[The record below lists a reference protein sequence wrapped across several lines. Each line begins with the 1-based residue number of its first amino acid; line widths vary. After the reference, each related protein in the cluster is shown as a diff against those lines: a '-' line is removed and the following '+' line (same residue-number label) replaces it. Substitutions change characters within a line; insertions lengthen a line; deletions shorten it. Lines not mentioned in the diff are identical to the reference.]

1 MSKRNLDQVC
11 LAYGFARLSYFCLS
25 SSARYVG
32 TSLGSESAHLNTFY
46 YLPASLFHF
55 YLLED
60 SSFSNFCSSWAF
72 SICLRAY
79 CRRPSTAS
87 TAQRIQPCTKQHS
100 KYVPIRARQ
109 RKQADRVD
117 ESREPACRRTSDIIQ
132 LAMFSKRRIK
142 NLTGPRKYKTT
153 HKAAV
158 AGAMRE
164 GFVIICNSVCESTFF
179 FNYFKNCPEGNICGT
194 FF

>member
-109 RKQADRVD
+109 RKQADRVGSSQHV
-117 ESREPACRRTSDIIQ
+117 EVCVQ
-132 LAMFSKRRIK
+132 LAVFSKRTKK
-142 NLTGPRKYKTT
+142 NEFARPTNMYNQPLTKR
-153 HKAAV
+153 AA
-158 AGAMRE
+158 
-164 GFVIICNSVCESTFF
+164 
-179 FNYFKNCPEGNICGT
+179 
-194 FF
+194 